1 MKVLIINDYADI
13 VGGAERF
20 LENLL
25 HESEKAAIDFHRLD
39 IANQLKERGTATG
52 TNFLIRRYNRIN
64 IIPKVVK
71 LVTGYIEEI
80 KPDLIHL
87 NNNHLY
93 TNTVIHSLRTTAV
106 PVVWFI
112 HDYYTLRRF
121 QSFLY
126 LQAKTNFTFLT
137 HSPDIHKGLI
147 ATGRKAYLVKVPFNY
162 AKWTKPSVSQNG
174 QRPIDLLYVGRIE
187 KSKGVFTL
195 VRAVD
200 CIRQKLPSISL
211 SILGD
216 GSQRKAL
223 ENMVR
228 ELKLEANIE
237 IMGSQEDQLLRLY
250 YARARI
256 LVFPSATETLGYVG
270 LEAQACGTPVI
281 AFENEG
287 TSRWCRDNIDGFI
300 VHGGSAQ
307 KLADKVLEIIHDDV
321 ILTRISTAAR
331 ENIRLEGYNA
341 SSQEV
346 PDIYK
351 AILSW

>member
-1 MKVLIINDYADI
+1 VKVLIINDYAAVI
-13 VGGAERF
+13 GGAERF
-20 LENLL
+20 LENLMY
-25 HESEKAAIDFHRLD
+25 ESENAGIEFHRLD
-39 IANQLKERGTATG
+39 IAELVKGCRTATRS
-52 TNFLIRRYNRIN
+52 NFIIERYKRIWVNPEIAGLILHRI
-64 IIPKVVK
+64 
-71 LVTGYIEEI
+71 EQI

-93 TNTVIHSLRTTAV
+93 TNSVIHSLRTMGI

-112 HDYYTLRRF
+112 HDYYSLRRLR
-121 QSFLY
+121 SLLY
-126 LQAKTNFTFLT
+126 LHTKASVTFLT
-137 HSPDIHKGLI
+137 HSPDIYKGLT
-147 ATGRKAYLVKVPFNY
+147 AMGRKAYLVKVPFNY
-162 AKWTKPSVSQNG
+162 AKWTRPQANDTG
-174 QRPIDLLYVGRIE
+174 HRPIDLLYVGRIE

-195 VRAVD
+195 VKAVD
-200 CIRQKLPSISL
+200 RIRQKLPTISL
-211 SILGD
+211 CILGD

-223 ENMVR
+223 EGMVR
-228 ELKLEANIE
+228 ELKLESNVE
-237 IMGSQEDQLLRLY
+237 IMGLQDDQPLRRY

-307 KLADKVLEIIHDDV
+307 NLADKVLEIIHDDV

>member
-39 IANQLKERGTATG
+39 IADQLKERAAATKS
-52 TNFLIRRYNRIN
+52 NFFTRRYNRIN

-71 LVTGYIEEI
+71 LVTRYIEEI
-80 KPDLIHL
+80 RPDLIHL

-93 TNTVIHSLRTTAV
+93 TNSIIQSLNTLGI
-106 PVVWFI
+106 PVVWFV
-112 HDYYTLRRF
+112 HDYYTLRRL

-137 HSPDIHKGLI
+137 HSPDIHEGLI
-147 ATGRKAYLVKVPFNY
+147 AMARKTYLVKVPFNY
-162 AKWTKPSVSQNG
+162 AKWTRPQANDNG
-174 QRPIDLLYVGRIE
+174 HRPIDLLYVGRIE

-195 VRAVD
+195 VKAVD
-200 CIRQKLPSISL
+200 RIRQRLPSISL

-216 GSQRKAL
+216 GTQRKAL
-223 ENMVR
+223 ESMVR
-228 ELKLEANIE
+228 GLKLESNIE
-237 IMGSQEDQLLRLY
+237 IMGLQEDQPLRLY